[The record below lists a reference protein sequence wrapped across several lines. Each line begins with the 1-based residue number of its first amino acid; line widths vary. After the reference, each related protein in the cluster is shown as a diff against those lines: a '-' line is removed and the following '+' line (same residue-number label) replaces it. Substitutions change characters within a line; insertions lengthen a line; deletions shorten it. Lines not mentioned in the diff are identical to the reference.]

1 MSEPSN
7 EEPASE
13 QASSDEASREP
24 SERPRESAP
33 SVPHPR
39 SSPPKAPQDRLRF
52 GRFERRV
59 LVAMAA
65 VAFVP
70 LLTALLLGRSAL
82 RETYEVGVNRR
93 VLGELEASLEIYQE
107 HFQTLRQAAERT
119 ASLVATDPD
128 LVRAAGD
135 RERVGEALA
144 ALLERLPDV
153 SHIDVEDAAGDRLGA
168 VDRAIDE
175 EEVRPLA
182 LTRAID
188 AEPPLVVHVTVITP
202 WAPFRDRQRAGEL
215 VETYSRLE
223 SQASYVSSF
232 YLFAYIALL
241 LAVIVIALAVG
252 MVVARRVTR
261 RVVVLA
267 EATRLVGQ
275 GDLTIEIPTDE
286 KDEVA
291 ELTHAFNAMVRD
303 IRASRDRIEYLQRI
317 GAWQEIARRLAHEIK
332 NPLTP
337 IQLAVQEVHKTYQGD
352 DPRFRRTLDDA
363 KSIVEEEVRTL
374 RRLVSE
380 FSEFARL
387 PVPEVQPGELGGL
400 VREWTRTMDPEAL
413 ALESQHRD
421 VKPHGTIELD
431 TQVTDESLEVMLD
444 PMMLRRV
451 VDNLVRNAVQAILD
465 KGEDGHVV
473 IEARRDGEEALLEV
487 RDDGPGVPA
496 KSRERVFD
504 PYFTTKSEGTGLGL
518 AIVKKVVLEHGG
530 SISCGVAKEGGAA
543 FRIRLPLRRPGRRQ
557 ERDGR

>member
-1 MSEPSN
+1 MSDETNGPEPSGP
-7 EEPASE
+7 PA
-13 QASSDEASREP
+13 A
-24 SERPRESAP
+24 ERPRESAP
-33 SVPHPR
+33 SVPGSVPL
-39 SSPPKAPQDRLRF
+39 PPKIPEDSLRF

-70 LLTALLLGRSAL
+70 LLAALLLGRSAL
-82 RETYEVGVNRR
+82 REAYEVGVNRR
-93 VLGELEASLEIYQE
+93 VLGELESSLELYQE
-107 HFQTLRQAAERT
+107 HFQTLRQAADRT
-119 ASLVATDPD
+119 ASLVARDHA
-128 LVRAAGD
+128 LVAAAREGD
-135 RERVGEALA
+135 RARVAEILA
-144 ALLERLPDV
+144 ADLELLPDV
-153 SHIDVEDAAGDRLGA
+153 AHVDVTDAAGTTLGS
-168 VDRAIDE
+168 VDRPIDE
-175 EEVRPLA
+175 DTLRPLS
-182 LTRAID
+182 LTREIEG
-188 AEPPLVVHVTVITP
+188 EPPLVVHVTVTTP

-241 LAVIVIALAVG
+241 LAVIVIALALG
-252 MVVARRVTR
+252 IVVARRVTR

-267 EATRLVGQ
+267 EATRRVGQ

-337 IQLAVQEVHKTYQGD
+337 IQLAVQEVHKKYAGD

-387 PVPEVQPGELGGL
+387 PVPAVAPAELGGL
-400 VREWTRTMDPEAL
+400 VREWTRTMDPAAL
-413 ALESQHRD
+413 ALESQRGD
-421 VKPHGTIELD
+421 AKKLANIELD
-431 TQVTDESLEVMLD
+431 TNVASEPLDVMLD
-444 PMMLRRV
+444 PMMLRRSL
-451 VDNLVRNAVQAILD
+451 DNLVRNAVQAIAD
-465 KGEDGHVV
+465 KGEGGHVIV
-473 IEARRDGEEALLEV
+473 EAHRDGDDAVLEV

-504 PYFTTKSEGTGLGL
+504 PYFTTKTEGTGLGL

-530 SISCGVAKEGGAA
+530 SIACGVAKEGGAA
-543 FRIRLPLRRPGRRQ
+543 FRIRLPLRRAGRRQ
-557 ERDGR
+557 DER

>member
-1 MSEPSN
+1 MKDEHEPS
-7 EEPASE
+7 
-13 QASSDEASREP
+13 EAP
-24 SERPRESAP
+24 PERPRESAP
-33 SVPHPR
+33 SVPTA
-39 SSPPKAPQDRLRF
+39 APQTPSTPEDALRF

-59 LVAMAA
+59 LFAMAA

-70 LLTALLLGRSAL
+70 LLAALLLGRSAL
-82 RETYEVGVNRR
+82 REAYEVGVNRR
-93 VLGELEASLEIYQE
+93 VLGELEASLELYQE
-107 HFQTLRQAAERT
+107 HFQTLRQSADRT
-119 ASLVATDPD
+119 ASLVAGDHE
-128 LVRAAGD
+128 LVEAARAGD
-135 RERVGEALA
+135 RARIAEILDAN
-144 ALLERLPDV
+144 LELLPDV
-153 SHIDVEDAAGDRLGA
+153 SHIDVDAAGTSLGS
-168 VDRAIDE
+168 VDRPIDE
-175 EEVRPLA
+175 EELRPLA
-182 LTRAID
+182 LTREID
-188 AEPPLVVHVTVITP
+188 GEPPLVVHVTVTTP
-202 WAPFRDRQRAGEL
+202 WEPFHDRQRAGEL

-252 MVVARRVTR
+252 IVVARRVTR

-267 EATRLVGQ
+267 EATRKVGR

-291 ELTHAFNAMVRD
+291 ELTRAFNAMVRD
-303 IRASRDRIEYLQRI
+303 IRSSRDRIEYLQRI

-337 IQLAVQEVHKTYQGD
+337 IQLAVQEVHKKYQGD
-352 DPRFRRTLDDA
+352 DPRFRKTIDDA

-387 PVPEVQPGELGGL
+387 PVPAVGPAELGSL
-400 VREWTRTMDPEAL
+400 VREWTRTMDPAAL
-413 ALESQHRD
+413 ALESQRGD
-421 VKPHGTIELD
+421 GKDLPPIELE
-431 TQVTDESLEVMLD
+431 TRVEEAPLEVMLD
-444 PMMLRRV
+444 PMMLRRSL
-451 VDNLVRNAVQAILD
+451 DNLVRNAVQAIAE
-465 KGEDGHVV
+465 KGERGHVV
-473 IEARRDGEEALLEV
+473 VEAHRDGDDALLEV

-543 FRIRLPLRRPGRRQ
+543 FRIRLPLRRLRRTQ
-557 ERDGR
+557 DGDG